1 MLSDLLHSN
10 DATYFSCLK
19 TPFQKTNSG
28 VVKAI
33 PSINRYTARC
43 SDLHPLTE
51 HPAHL
56 MQKSRRCPFPTTA
69 VSLTGSITLSP
80 FPPILCKVL
89 RALNTNGTWKSGTTL
104 IQSTE
109 DSVAQRRNKHGPV
122 VQTSSEPR
130 ARSPTAPTVPVG
142 HRAQGQWPYRSAA
155 GRRCPPGA
163 RASSAPRPG
172 WSRRRGPSSWP
183 LLPWDGRR
191 GRSRRSWP

>member
-33 PSINRYTARC
+33 PSINQYTARC

-89 RALNTNGTWKSGTTL
+89 RALNTNGAWKPGTTL

-109 DSVAQRRNKHGPV
+109 DSVLTTQE
-122 VQTSSEPR
+122 Q
-130 ARSPTAPTVPVG
+130 ARSC
-142 HRAQGQWPYRSAA
+142 RANFKR
-155 GRRCPPGA
+155 
-163 RASSAPRPG
+163 APRPL
-172 WSRRRGPSSWP
+172 SHRPDRTRGAPSAGAAA
-183 LLPWDGRR
+183 LPFSCR
-191 GRSRRSWP
+191 